1 MKDLTYASATKL
13 ARAIRQKEVSSAEVV
28 EAHLRRIE
36 AVNPKLNSLVQVA
49 ASSAREQ
56 AREADAALARGDAV
70 GPLHGVPFTM
80 KDAFETA
87 GVVSTGGTLGRKG
100 YVPETDATV
109 VSRLKAAG
117 GILLG
122 KTNSPEASLGFES
135 DNLAYGRSSNPY
147 DLGRTPGGSSGGE
160 AATIASGCSPLGIG
174 SDNGG
179 SIRVPSHFCGI
190 AGIKPTGGRVPRTGH
205 WPVFVGVLDPLTQA
219 GPMAR
224 YVEDVAL
231 VLSIVSGPDWRD
243 PHAQPVPLGDY
254 RRVKVGGLR
263 VAFYTDNGFLSPTA
277 ETAATVRKAAK
288 ALSGAGA
295 NLEKAMP
302 PNMEQCR
309 DLIFSLFQADGGL
322 QVRETLKAA
331 GTKTFHWMFEN
342 ASKWM
347 ASNPATAADL
357 WRLMSRVDDY
367 RAAMARFIER
377 YDIILCPVAAF
388 PATRHREMW
397 NEGVLP
403 GFTYTYPYNLTGW
416 PGAAV
421 RCGTSSEGLPIG
433 VQVVARPWRDDV
445 ALGVAAFLEKTFGGW
460 QKPAL

>member
-1 MKDLTYASATKL
+1 MKELVYASATKL
-13 ARAIRQKEVSSAEVV
+13 ARAIRQKKVSSVEVV

-36 AVNPKLNSLVQVA
+36 AVNPKLNSLVQV
-49 ASSAREQ
+49 SADSALER
-56 AREADAALARGDAV
+56 AREADGALARGDTI

-87 GVVSTGGTLGRKG
+87 GIVSTGGTLGRKG
-100 YVPETDATV
+100 YVPHTDATV

-117 GILLG
+117 GILVG
-122 KTNSPEASLGFES
+122 KTNLPEASLGFES
-135 DNLAYGRSSNPY
+135 DNLVYGRSSNPY
-147 DLGRTPGGSSGGE
+147 ELSRTPGGSSGGE

-205 WPVFVGVLDPLTQA
+205 WPTFVGVLDPLTQA

-243 PHAQPVPLGDY
+243 PHAHAVPLGDY
-254 RRVKVGGLR
+254 RRVKVRGLR
-263 VAFYTDNGFLSPTA
+263 VAYYTDNGYLSPTPK
-277 ETAATVRKAAK
+277 TAATVREVAN
-288 ALSGAGA
+288 ALTDAGA
-295 NLEKAMP
+295 IVKKTMP

-309 DLIFSLFQADGGL
+309 DLIFALFQADGGVP
-322 QVRETLKAA
+322 VRQTLEAA
-331 GTKTFHWMFEN
+331 GTKRFHWMFEN

-357 WRLMSRVDDY
+357 WRLMMRVDDY
-367 RAAMARFIER
+367 RAAMASFIER
-377 YDIILCPVAAF
+377 YDVVLCPVAAF
-388 PATRHREMW
+388 PATRHKEMW
-397 NEGVLP
+397 NDEVLP

-416 PGAAV
+416 PAAVV
-421 RCGTSSEGLPIG
+421 RCGTSPEGLPIG

-445 ALGVAAFLEKTFGGW
+445 ALGVAAFLEETFGGW
-460 QKPAL
+460 QRPQL